1 MTNRC
6 IVHVITRLITGG
18 AEENTILT
26 CNHQARS
33 GNPTYL
39 VIGRSYD
46 ESTLATVDPAVNVI
60 VVPSL
65 VRNISPLKDGAALIR
80 LMMLFW
86 RLKPDVVHTHTS
98 KAGIVG
104 RIAALFVRGCAV
116 VHTVHILPFLNVGR
130 VEFLVYL
137 FVERLTARWTKLF
150 IHVSEGMHQSCLEHG
165 VGLRSNHVVIE
176 SGMDVARFRSV
187 ERSPSWQAVIKSGI
201 AVDDEEP
208 LFVLI
213 SGALE
218 RRKRAKEFL
227 PVLKTVKEA
236 VPQAHLLIA
245 GDGPLGAEIDQTIA
259 ELGLE
264 ASCHRLGFIDNL
276 PEVIALADVCVHAAH
291 REGLPRVVVQYVM
304 IGRPVVAAHLPGLER
319 VVREGE
325 TGYMV
330 PTDSLES
337 MAEPLIKLLRDP
349 ALRRRLGD
357 AGRAL
362 DFSPW
367 DAERM
372 VVAIDEAYDRYL
384 GP

>member
-1 MTNRC
+1 MTGRR
-6 IVHVITRLITGG
+6 IVHAITRLITGG

-39 VIGRSYD
+39 IIGRSYD
-46 ESTLATVDPAVNVI
+46 EATLATVDPAVNVI

-65 VRNISPLKDGAALIR
+65 VRNISPFNDFAALIR
-80 LMMLFW
+80 LVSLFR

-130 VEFLVYL
+130 VELLVYL

-150 IHVSEGMHQSCLEHG
+150 IHVSEGMHRSCLEHG
-165 VGLRSNHVVIE
+165 VGTKSNHVVIE

-187 ERSPSWQAVIKSGI
+187 ERPASWQAVIHGGVTI
-201 AVDDEEP
+201 DDDEP
-208 LFVLI
+208 LFILI

-227 PVLKTVKEA
+227 PVFKAVKEA
-236 VPQAHLLIA
+236 VPEAHLLIA
-245 GDGPLGAEIDQTIA
+245 GDGPLGEEIDQTIT

-276 PEVIALADVCVHAAH
+276 PEVIALTDVCVHAAH

-325 TGYMV
+325 TGFMV
-330 PTDSLES
+330 PTESLDS
-337 MAEPLIKLLRDP
+337 MTDPLITLLRDP
-349 ALRRRLGD
+349 DLRKRLGD
-357 AGRAL
+357 AGRAQ

-372 VVAIDEAYDRYL
+372 VVAIDGAYDRYL

>member
-1 MTNRC
+1 MAGRC
-6 IVHVITRLITGG
+6 IVHAITRLITGG

-26 CNHQARS
+26 CNHQARC
-33 GNPTYL
+33 GNSTYL
-39 VIGRSYD
+39 IIGQSYD

-65 VRNISPLKDGAALIR
+65 VRNISPLRDLAALFR
-80 LMMLFW
+80 LMMLFR

-98 KAGIVG
+98 KAGIIG
-104 RIAALFVRGCAV
+104 RIAALVVRDCAV

-130 VEFLVYL
+130 VELMVYL
-137 FVERLTARWTKLF
+137 FVERLTAHWTRLF
-150 IHVSEGMHQSCLEHG
+150 IHVSEGMHRSCLEHR
-165 VGLRSNHVVIE
+165 VGIKSNHVVIE
-176 SGMDVARFRSV
+176 SGMDVARFKSV
-187 ERSPSWQAVIKSGI
+187 ERPASWQLVIKTAITIDG
-201 AVDDEEP
+201 EEP
-208 LFVLI
+208 LFVLV

-227 PVLKTVKEA
+227 PVFKAVKEA
-236 VPQAHLLIA
+236 VPEAHLLIA
-245 GDGPLGAEIDQTIA
+245 GDGPLGAEIDQAITK
-259 ELGLE
+259 LGLE
-264 ASCHRLGFIDNL
+264 TSCHRLGFVDNL

-291 REGLPRVVVQYVM
+291 REGLPRVVVQYAM

-319 VVREGE
+319 VVRDGE

-330 PTDSLES
+330 PTDRLDS
-337 MAEPLIKLLRDP
+337 MAEPLIVLLRDQD
-349 ALRRRLGD
+349 LRRRLGD
-357 AGRAL
+357 AGRAQ

-384 GP
+384 GS